1 MRRREVLGSLSG
13 AAALFGLPA
22 PAAQGAAPPLPDPAL
37 WERDPE
43 RYWARVRDEQ
53 FLLPG
58 WRAFLNTGSL
68 GVAPRPVLEAVAEY
82 MRRGA
87 SRVTDEYPRW
97 GYEPLEAHRQELAA
111 FLGCQTEELALT
123 HNATEAMT
131 IVAEGLELKPGD
143 EVLLTDQE
151 HPGGFCCWLKRQ
163 ARDGIAVRRVNLPLP
178 PASAEQLAERILD
191 AIGPRTRVLSF
202 SGITSPT
209 GLLLP
214 VRAICEEARARGVIT
229 VVDGAQMNGQMALRL
244 DELGC
249 DFFAGSPHKW
259 LFAPAGCGLL
269 YIRKEWLDRL
279 WPLVVTGGWD
289 KLELKAARFMQVGT
303 NERAIFEGL
312 LAGKRFA
319 EAIGP
324 ERIYARIHELARR
337 VRRLAAERPYVEL
350 LTPED
355 ERLYRGMVAFRLP
368 GSLASRVKQLCA
380 ERRIWVSGGEDSVRL
395 TTHIH
400 TRPTDIDLFFDTLA
414 EAAGK
419 SGTVY
424 SIPNSGAPL
433 GRQA

>member
-1 MRRREVLGSLSG
+1 MRRREALGRLS

-22 PAAQGAAPPLPDPAL
+22 GAADGKAGPLPDPAL
-37 WERDPE
+37 LERDPE

-58 WRAFLNTGSL
+58 WRAFLNNGSL
-68 GVAPRPVLEAVAEY
+68 GVAPRPVLAAVEAY
-82 MRRGA
+82 LRHGA

-97 GYEPLEAHRQELAA
+97 GYETLEAHRAEMAA
-111 FLGCQTEELALT
+111 FLGCKTGELAFT
-123 HNATEAMT
+123 HNATEAMN
-131 IVAEGLELKPGD
+131 IVAHGLELKPGD

-151 HPGGFCCWLKRQ
+151 HPGGRECWLKR
-163 ARDGIAVRRVNLPLP
+163 ARRDGILVREVSIPLP
-178 PASAEQLAERILD
+178 PASPEQLVERITG

-209 GLLLP
+209 GLVLP
-214 VRAICEEARARGVIT
+214 VREICEQARARGVTT
-229 VVDGAQMNGQMALRL
+229 VVDGAHMTGQVKLRL

-269 YIRKEWLDRL
+269 YIREEWLERL

-289 KLELKAARFMQVGT
+289 KPELKAARFMQVGT

-337 VRRLAAERPYVEL
+337 VRAMAAARPSLEL

-355 ERLYRGMVAFRLP
+355 DRLYAAMVAFRLKP
-368 GSLASRVKQLCA
+368 EPLARLRKLAA
-380 ERRIWVSGGEDSVRL
+380 ERRIWLSGGEETIRIS
-395 TTHIH
+395 THIH
-400 TRPTDIDLFFDTLA
+400 TRPSDIELFFATL
-414 EAAGK
+414 EAAK

-424 SIPNSGAPL
+424 SIPNSA
-433 GRQA
+433 GRTRQRG

>member
-13 AAALFGLPA
+13 AGALFGLPA
-22 PAAQGAAPPLPDPAL
+22 ASAQGKAPPLPDAAL
-37 WERDPE
+37 AERDPE

-68 GVAPRPVLEAVAEY
+68 GVAPRPVLEAVEAY
-82 MRRGA
+82 LRHGA
-87 SRVTDEYPRW
+87 SRVADEYPRW
-97 GYEPLEAHRQELAA
+97 GYETLEAHRKELAA
-111 FLGCQTEELALT
+111 FLGCKTEELALT
-123 HNATEAMT
+123 HNATEAMS

-151 HPGGFCCWLKRQ
+151 HPGGLCCWLKRQ
-163 ARDGIAVRRVNLPLP
+163 ARDRIAVRRVDLPLP
-178 PASAEQLAERILD
+178 PASAEQLAERILG

-214 VRAICEEARARGVIT
+214 VAAICEQARARGLIT
-229 VVDGAQMNGQMALRL
+229 VVDGAHMTGQMRLRL

-269 YIRKEWLDRL
+269 YIREEWLDRL

-289 KLELKAARFMQVGT
+289 KPELKAARFMQVGT

-324 ERIYARIHELARR
+324 ERIYARIHELAQR
-337 VRRLAAERPYVEL
+337 VRRLAAERADVEL

-355 ERLYRGMVAFRLP
+355 DRLYRAMVAFRLP
-368 GSLASRVKQLCA
+368 APLAARLKKLCA
-380 ERRIWVSGGEDSVRL
+380 ERRIWLSGGEETIRIS
-395 TTHIH
+395 THIH
-400 TRPTDIDLFFDTLA
+400 TRPADIELFFATLKEA
-414 EAAGK
+414 EKA
-419 SGTVY
+419 GTVY
-424 SIPNSGAPL
+424 SIPNSGAPS
-433 GRQA
+433 GRPA

>member
-1 MRRREVLGSLSG
+1 MKRRQLLKSLSG

-22 PAAQGAAPPLPDPAL
+22 ASAGDKAPPLPEPAL
-37 WERDPE
+37 AERDPE
-43 RYWARVRDEQ
+43 AYWARLRKEQ
-53 FLLPG
+53 FLLPA
-58 WRAFLNTGSL
+58 WRVFLNNGSL
-68 GVAPRPVLEAVAEY
+68 GVAPRPVLEAVEAY
-82 MRRGA
+82 LRHGA

-97 GYEPLEAHRQELAA
+97 GYETLEEHRAEMAA
-111 FLGCQTEELALT
+111 FVGCKTEELAFT
-123 HNATEAMT
+123 HNATEAMN
-131 IVAEGLELKPGD
+131 IVAHGLELKPGD

-151 HPGGFCCWLKRQ
+151 HPGGTCCWLKRQ
-163 ARDGIAVRRVNLPLP
+163 ARDGIVVRRVELPLP
-178 PASAEQLAERILD
+178 PASADELVERIVA
-191 AIGPRTRVLSF
+191 AIGPRTRVVSF

-209 GLLLP
+209 GLVLP
-214 VRAICEEARARGVIT
+214 VREICKEARARGVIS
-229 VVDGAQMNGQMALRL
+229 VVDGAHMNGQVRLRL

-269 YIRKEWLDRL
+269 YIREEWLERL

-289 KLELKAARFMQVGT
+289 NLELKAARFMQVGT

-337 VRRLAAERPYVEL
+337 VRAMAAARPSLEL

-355 ERLYRGMVAFRLP
+355 DRMYAGMVAFRLKP
-368 GSLASRVKQLCA
+368 EPLARLRKLAA
-380 ERRIWVSGGEDSVRL
+380 ERRIWISGGDDSVRIS
-395 TTHIH
+395 THIH
-400 TRPTDIDLFFDTLA
+400 TRPSDIEEFFRAAD
-414 EAAGK
+414 EAK

-424 SIPNSGAPL
+424 SIPNSA
-433 GRQA
+433 GRSGQRG